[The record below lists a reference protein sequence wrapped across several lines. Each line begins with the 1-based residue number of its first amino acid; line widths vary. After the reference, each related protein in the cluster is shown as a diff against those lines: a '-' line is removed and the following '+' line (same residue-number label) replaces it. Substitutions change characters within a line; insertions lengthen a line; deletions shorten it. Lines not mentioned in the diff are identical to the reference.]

1 MEEKKVIKPWIDIE
15 NEKCE
20 SFLLKSKLFFYENK
34 TFWFTK
40 LFSTSMDGRDSA
52 TLVFLNS
59 LTLIRR
65 HLRLSEKFEHIFVN
79 RTYALSSSKGVKRGC
94 RITLLC

>member
-15 NEKCE
+15 NEKYE

-52 TLVFLNS
+52 TLVFF
-59 LTLIRR
+59 
-65 HLRLSEKFEHIFVN
+65 KFSHFD
-79 RTYALSSSKGVKRGC
+79 
-94 RITLLC
+94 